1 MHYLLIYEF
10 APDYLARRPQYRDGH
25 LTLAWQAAERG
36 ELVLGGAVGDPLEG
50 AILLFSAGSAAI
62 PTAFA
67 HADPYVSK
75 GLVTRWRVAPWHTV
89 AGQQA
94 SNPTRAG

>member
-10 APDYLARRPQYRDGH
+10 APDYLARRPQHRDAH
-25 LTLAWQAAERG
+25 LTLAWQSAERG

-50 AILLFSAGSAAI
+50 AILLFRADSAAI
-62 PTAFA
+62 PSAFA
-67 HADPYVSK
+67 QADPYVSK

-89 AGQQA
+89 AGDQA
-94 SNPTRAG
+94 SNPIRAG